1 MGRQIINNNPPDS
14 TTGDTIY
21 ISFNKINE
29 MTAELYTAL
38 TISGTSQLV
47 NDSGFITEEDLPT
60 EYAMSA
66 ITNLVS
72 SLASINSSL
81 SGLSASTSTNAS
93 DILTIQ
99 GDINT
104 INSSIGTINSTLN
117 AQNLLI
123 SSMQQQITDIL
134 NIIS

>member
-1 MGRQIINNNPPDS
+1 MAKQTIINTPINSGEGDS
-14 TTGDTIY
+14 LNAAFT
-21 ISFNKINE
+21 KVNE
-29 MTAELYTAL
+29 NFDELYTAI

-47 NDSGFITEEDLPT
+47 NDSGFLTVDDLPT
-60 EYAMSA
+60 EYPMSA
-66 ITNLVS
+66 ITSLVS
-72 SLASINSSL
+72 SLASISSAL
-81 SGLSASTSTNAS
+81 SGLSATTSTNAS

-123 SSMQQQITDIL
+123 SSMQQQITDII
-134 NIIS
+134 NQIS